1 MGSNIAPEQNVEQ
14 ALVFLRKQFEVLAV
28 SALERTAPIGIKE
41 QADFLNGAVLL
52 RTDMNL
58 SELEPWL
65 KQLEDE
71 MGRDRTVARFG
82 PRVIDLDVVVWNG
95 RVVDPD
101 FFKRDFLQRAVAQLL
116 GEQFSAVAALPG
128 GLARPEDAGRTREEL
143 LEELQHT
150 RSMLEHFFLEN
161 EEQINF
167 SWTGNL
173 GHWYWDVKNNEVRFN
188 KLKALA
194 LGYTKEELPEKIDYQ
209 FFTDKLH
216 PDDYEGVMQN
226 MRDHMMGLTGVY
238 EVEYRIR
245 TKEGRWKWFYD
256 RGKVTRRAADGK
268 PLFLAGIVFDIT
280 LQKQRDP
287 EKVARYAKM
296 INEGAESAYALLLN
310 LLEWSRMQTGR
321 LPYRPG
327 PQVLETVIQEVLS
340 PLEAQAVVKGI
351 RIRVQV
357 GQFRVW
363 ADQDMLATIL
373 RNLISNAIK
382 FTRRDGFIQIEA
394 FSQEQEVVVTVS
406 DNGLGIEEE
415 RRLQLFETGE
425 KTSNLGTDNEKGTGL
440 GLPLCRELVEKH
452 GGRIWVESEEG
463 KGSTFSFSLPLPS
476 S

>member
-1 MGSNIAPEQNVEQ
+1 M
-14 ALVFLRKQFEVLAV
+14 
-28 SALERTAPIGIKE
+28 
-41 QADFLNGAVLL
+41 
-52 RTDMNL
+52 
-58 SELEPWL
+58 
-65 KQLEDE
+65 
-71 MGRDRTVARFG
+71 
-82 PRVIDLDVVVWNG
+82 
-95 RVVDPD
+95 
-101 FFKRDFLQRAVAQLL
+101 
-116 GEQFSAVAALPG
+116 
-128 GLARPEDAGRTREEL
+128 
-143 LEELQHT
+143 
-150 RSMLEHFFLEN
+150 
-161 EEQINF
+161 
-167 SWTGNL
+167 
-173 GHWYWDVKNNEVRFN
+173 
-188 KLKALA
+188 
-194 LGYTKEELPEKIDYQ
+194 
-209 FFTDKLH
+209 
-216 PDDYEGVMQN
+216 
-226 MRDHMMGLTGVY
+226 
-238 EVEYRIR
+238 
-245 TKEGRWKWFYD
+245 
-256 RGKVTRRAADGK
+256 TRRAADGK

>member
-128 GLARPEDAGRTREEL
+128 GLARAEDAGRTREEL
-143 LEELQHT
+143 LEELQDT

>member
-188 KLKALA
+188 DLKALA

-226 MRDHMMGLTGVY
+226 MRDHMMGLTEVY

-394 FSQEQEVVVTVS
+394 FSQEQEVVVRVS

-415 RRLQLFETGE
+415 RRLQLFETAE
-425 KTSNLGTDNEKGTGL
+425 KTSILGTDNEKGTGL

>member
-1 MGSNIAPEQNVEQ
+1 M
-14 ALVFLRKQFEVLAV
+14 
-28 SALERTAPIGIKE
+28 
-41 QADFLNGAVLL
+41 
-52 RTDMNL
+52 
-58 SELEPWL
+58 
-65 KQLEDE
+65 
-71 MGRDRTVARFG
+71 
-82 PRVIDLDVVVWNG
+82 
-95 RVVDPD
+95 
-101 FFKRDFLQRAVAQLL
+101 
-116 GEQFSAVAALPG
+116 
-128 GLARPEDAGRTREEL
+128 
-143 LEELQHT
+143 
-150 RSMLEHFFLEN
+150 
-161 EEQINF
+161 
-167 SWTGNL
+167 
-173 GHWYWDVKNNEVRFN
+173 
-188 KLKALA
+188 
-194 LGYTKEELPEKIDYQ
+194 
-209 FFTDKLH
+209 
-216 PDDYEGVMQN
+216 
-226 MRDHMMGLTGVY
+226 
-238 EVEYRIR
+238 
-245 TKEGRWKWFYD
+245 
-256 RGKVTRRAADGK
+256 TRRAADGK

-310 LLEWSRMQTGR
+310 LLEWSRMQTGH

>member
-143 LEELQHT
+143 LEELQ
-150 RSMLEHFFLEN
+150 
-161 EEQINF
+161 
-167 SWTGNL
+167 
-173 GHWYWDVKNNEVRFN
+173 
-188 KLKALA
+188 
-194 LGYTKEELPEKIDYQ
+194 P
-209 FFTDKLH
+209 
-216 PDDYEGVMQN
+216 
-226 MRDHMMGLTGVY
+226 
-238 EVEYRIR
+238 
-245 TKEGRWKWFYD
+245 
-256 RGKVTRRAADGK
+256 
-268 PLFLAGIVFDIT
+268 
-280 LQKQRDP
+280 
-287 EKVARYAKM
+287 KM

-394 FSQEQEVVVTVS
+394 FSREQEVVVTVS

-425 KTSNLGTDNEKGTGL
+425 KTSTLGTDNEKGTGL